1 MRLQFLRFQR
11 TQRWSR
17 HIYTITNG
25 KTLTPRNKQW
35 KFNFPSHFEIEVS
48 QEEEDLSAFVLST
61 QKSKDTVQSKVI
73 VIVESLDH
81 DVTFEGYKQIVLD
94 DIQENSQ
101 NLNNIEIKSE
111 TILGKQVYIS
121 TFQQKSGSGALLPTA
136 CVSYLH
142 KGTSFNFQITDLG
155 IGGTTLVEGLDL
167 VKSIL
172 VTFSTN

>member
-1 MRLQFLRFQR
+1 MVKPLHQGINNGNSTSPLILKSRYPKKKRICLRF
-11 TQRWSR
+11 
-17 HIYTITNG
+17 
-25 KTLTPRNKQW
+25 
-35 KFNFPSHFEIEVS
+35 
-48 QEEEDLSAFVLST
+48 LST